1 MQVKSLFIYNIC
13 LITLQLFSQSKLNPN
28 HDKIATAFENYF
40 RLDRENIH
48 LHLNKNT
55 YQTNEESDLKV
66 MTLGMTDWI
75 PFIKRMKMAL
85 FHFSI
90 PNLNQ
95 KSVYFIVEGISPDG
109 QLVSDS
115 VFVDIP

>member
-55 YQTNEESDLKV
+55 YQTNEEIRFKGYDLRNDRLDTFYK
-66 MTLGMTDWI
+66 TDENGT
-75 PFIKRMKMAL
+75 
-85 FHFSI
+85 FSFF
-90 PNLNQ
+90 N
-95 KSVYFIVEGISPDG
+95 S
-109 QLVSDS
+109 
-115 VFVDIP
+115 